1 MVLRIDDI
9 IGTHRERK
17 EIMRKKMSVL
27 AFLLLSA
34 YVLAGCGSKNEA
46 APKEETPA
54 LKTETEAS
62 VEPKQELDEEETVK
76 DAGISVVETGFSAE
90 IPDSVNASPVIVGE
104 KGVYF
109 IGENRVIIMDSET
122 GDARTLWEGERV
134 DGWDEMNA
142 TTGGKGIL
150 LKDNLYFLN
159 TYYVKNEDGF
169 TVPNYALVRLSSD
182 GSESEVVYNY
192 GEEYANYN
200 MYFADGKL
208 YVDASGVSDRI
219 TINAD
224 GRVENIT
231 DSSLAS
237 SSVAVPDDYRMVTY
251 VNNGN
256 QTAFPDDTIKNN
268 GKMVLINQDYEYV
281 LYDKDGSTS
290 LLGGEVSSYYNGKL
304 LINKNTDDYSGY
316 DYGIVDMKSG
326 EYTYLC
332 YSDNIFSIVAMDDD
346 YVYTSEDAQDGRST
360 VYNKINLKSGK
371 IDMLLDKQY
380 SEDSSD
386 VYVNGTMPCV
396 LDGKLYTITS
406 ENYAMYNAIIDLSTK
421 EETVSGEAYY
431 DSGISQVG
439 KLERFTEEYTAPDGT
454 VLMTVKAEVLKVSD
468 RYAGAAKINAAMS
481 EVLDNLSDH
490 DADRQ
495 EAMTWYEDAGEDNA
509 WFPSYSFDTEVSKI
523 TYLDEKVLGFEM
535 NGYDYYG
542 GAHGMPSKTNY
553 LFDLETGERLTLG
566 DLVTVSEEELDSI
579 VIDAYKNNGEW
590 EYYWE
595 ESENTIAEG
604 ISYETTDFTV
614 TEDGLKFYF
623 HPYALASYAQ
633 GFTYATVP
641 YDKLGISYP
650 LKNYATK

>member
-1 MVLRIDDI
+1 
-9 IGTHRERK
+9 
-17 EIMRKKMSVL
+17 MRKRMSVL
-27 AFLLLSA
+27 ALLLLSA
-34 YVLAGCGSKNEA
+34 LVYAGCGSKQAEA
-46 APKEETPA
+46 PGEEAPA
-54 LKTETEAS
+54 SVTETEAS
-62 VEPKQELDEEETVK
+62 ATPKPELEKEETVK
-76 DAGISVVETGFSAE
+76 DAGISVVETGFGAE
-90 IPDSVNASPVIVGE
+90 IPDRVNASPVIVGE

-109 IGENRVIIMDSET
+109 IGENRVSIMDLES
-122 GDARTLWEGERV
+122 GNARTLWEGERV

-159 TYYVKNEDGF
+159 TYYVKNEDSF
-169 TVPNYALVRLSSD
+169 TVPNYALVRLQSD

-192 GEEYANYN
+192 GEEYASYN
-200 MYFADGKL
+200 MYFADGTI
-208 YVDASGVSDRI
+208 YVDASGVGDRI
-219 TINAD
+219 TIDAD
-224 GRVENIT
+224 GKVAGVT

-237 SSVAVPDDYRMVTY
+237 SSVAIPDGYLMVSY

-332 YSDNIFSIVAMDDD
+332 YSDDRLNIVAMDND
-346 YVYTSEDAQDGRST
+346 YVYTSEDAEDGRST
-360 VYNKINLKSGK
+360 IYNKISLKNGR

-380 SEDSSD
+380 SEDSL
-386 VYVNGTMPCV
+386 VTYVNGTMPCV

-406 ENYAMYNAIIDLSTK
+406 ENYAMYNEIIDLSTK
-421 EETVSGEAYY
+421 EETVSGESYY
-431 DSGISQVG
+431 DSGIGQVG
-439 KLERFTEEYTAPDGT
+439 KLERCSEEYTAPDGT
-454 VLMTVKAEVLKVSD
+454 VLMTVNAEVLKVSD
-468 RYAGAAKINAAMS
+468 RYAGASKINAVMS
-481 EVLDNLSDH
+481 DVLDSLSNH

-495 EAMTWYEDAGEDNA
+495 EALSWYEDAGEDNA
-509 WFPSYSFDTEVSKI
+509 WFPRYSFDAEVSKI

-542 GAHGMPSKTNY
+542 GAHGMPWKDNY

-566 DLVTVSEEELDSI
+566 DLVAVTEEELDAI
-579 VIDAYKNNGEW
+579 VVDAYKNNGEW
-590 EYYWE
+590 EYYWD
-595 ESENTIAEG
+595 ESENTIIEG

-623 HPYALASYAQ
+623 YPYALASYAQ

-641 YDKLGISYP
+641 YDRLGISYP
-650 LKNYATK
+650 LKNYVTK

>member
-1 MVLRIDDI
+1 
-9 IGTHRERK
+9 
-17 EIMRKKMSVL
+17 MRKRMSVL
-27 AFLLLSA
+27 ALLLLSA
-34 YVLAGCGSKNEA
+34 LVYAGCGSKQAEA
-46 APKEETPA
+46 PGEEAPA
-54 LKTETEAS
+54 SVTETEAS
-62 VEPKQELDEEETVK
+62 ATPKPELEEEETVK
-76 DAGISVVETGFSAE
+76 DAGISVVETGFGAE

-109 IGENRVIIMDSET
+109 IGENRVSIMDLES
-122 GDARTLWEGERV
+122 GNARTLWEGERV

-159 TYYVKNEDGF
+159 TYYVKNEDSF
-169 TVPNYALVRLSSD
+169 TVPNYALVRLQSD

-192 GEEYANYN
+192 GEEYASYN

-208 YVDASGVSDRI
+208 YVDASGVGDLI
-219 TINAD
+219 TIDAD
-224 GRVENIT
+224 GRVADIT

-304 LINKNTDDYSGY
+304 LINRNTDDYSGY
-316 DYGIVDMKSG
+316 DYGLVDMKSG

-332 YSDNIFSIVAMDDD
+332 YSDDRLNIVAMDND
-346 YVYTSEDAQDGRST
+346 YVYTSEDAEDGRST
-360 VYNKINLKSGK
+360 IYNKISLKNGR

-380 SEDSSD
+380 SEDSL
-386 VYVNGTMPCV
+386 VTYVNGTMPCV

-406 ENYAMYNAIIDLSTK
+406 ENYAMYNEIIDLSTK
-421 EETVSGEAYY
+421 EETVSGESYY
-431 DSGISQVG
+431 DSGIGQVG
-439 KLERFTEEYTAPDGT
+439 KLERCSEEYTAPDGT
-454 VLMTVKAEVLKVSD
+454 VLMTVNAEVLKVSD
-468 RYAGAAKINAAMS
+468 RYAGASKINAVMS
-481 EVLDNLSDH
+481 DVLDSLSNH

-495 EAMTWYEDAGEDNA
+495 EALSWYEDAGEDNA
-509 WFPSYSFDTEVSKI
+509 WFPRYSFDAEVSKI

-542 GAHGMPSKTNY
+542 GAHGMPWKDNY

-566 DLVTVSEEELDSI
+566 DLVAVTEEELDAI
-579 VIDAYKNNGEW
+579 VVDAYKNNGEW
-590 EYYWE
+590 EYYWD
-595 ESENTIAEG
+595 ESENTIIEG

-623 HPYALASYAQ
+623 YPYALASYAQ

-641 YDKLGISYP
+641 YDRLGISYP
-650 LKNYATK
+650 LKNYVTK

>member
-1 MVLRIDDI
+1 
-9 IGTHRERK
+9 
-17 EIMRKKMSVL
+17 MRKRMSVL
-27 AFLLLSA
+27 ALLLLSA
-34 YVLAGCGSKNEA
+34 LVYAGCGSKQAEA
-46 APKEETPA
+46 PGEEAPA
-54 LKTETEAS
+54 SVTETEAS
-62 VEPKQELDEEETVK
+62 ATPKPELEKEETVK
-76 DAGISVVETGFSAE
+76 DAGISVVETGFGAE

-109 IGENRVIIMDSET
+109 IGENRVSIMDLES
-122 GDARTLWEGERV
+122 GNARTLWEGERV

-159 TYYVKNEDGF
+159 TYYVKNEDSF
-169 TVPNYALVRLSSD
+169 TVPNYALVRLQSD

-192 GEEYANYN
+192 GEEYASYN
-200 MYFADGKL
+200 MYFADGTI
-208 YVDASGVSDRI
+208 YVDASGVGDRI
-219 TINAD
+219 TIDAD
-224 GRVENIT
+224 GKVAGVT

-237 SSVAVPDDYRMVTY
+237 SSVAIPDGYHMVSY

-332 YSDNIFSIVAMDDD
+332 YSDDRLNIVAMDND
-346 YVYTSEDAQDGRST
+346 YVYTSEDAEDGRST
-360 VYNKINLKSGK
+360 IYNKISLKNGR

-380 SEDSSD
+380 SEDSL
-386 VYVNGTMPCV
+386 VTYVNGTMPCV

-406 ENYAMYNAIIDLSTK
+406 ENYAMYNEIIDLSTK
-421 EETVSGEAYY
+421 EETVSGESYY
-431 DSGISQVG
+431 DSGIGQVG
-439 KLERFTEEYTAPDGT
+439 KLERCSEEYTAPDGT
-454 VLMTVKAEVLKVSD
+454 VLMTVNAEVLKVSD
-468 RYAGAAKINAAMS
+468 RYAGASKINAVMS
-481 EVLDNLSDH
+481 DVLDSLSNH

-495 EAMTWYEDAGEDNA
+495 EALSWYEDAGEDNA
-509 WFPSYSFDTEVSKI
+509 WFLRYSFDAEVSKI

-542 GAHGMPSKTNY
+542 GAHGMPWKDNY

-566 DLVTVSEEELDSI
+566 DLVAVTEEELDAI
-579 VIDAYKNNGEW
+579 VVDAYKNNGEW
-590 EYYWE
+590 EYYWD
-595 ESENTIAEG
+595 ESENTIIEG

-623 HPYALASYAQ
+623 YPYALASYAQ

-641 YDKLGISYP
+641 YDRLGISYP
-650 LKNYATK
+650 LKNYVTK

>member
-1 MVLRIDDI
+1 
-9 IGTHRERK
+9 
-17 EIMRKKMSVL
+17 MRKRMSVL
-27 AFLLLSA
+27 ALLLLSA
-34 YVLAGCGSKNEA
+34 LVYAGCGSKQAEA
-46 APKEETPA
+46 PGEEAPA
-54 LKTETEAS
+54 SVTETEAS
-62 VEPKQELDEEETVK
+62 ATPKPELEEEETVK
-76 DAGISVVETGFSAE
+76 DAGISVVETGFGAE

-109 IGENRVIIMDSET
+109 IGENRVSIMDLES
-122 GDARTLWEGERV
+122 GNARTLWEGERV

-159 TYYVKNEDGF
+159 TYYVKNEDSF
-169 TVPNYALVRLSSD
+169 TVPNYALVRLQSD

-192 GEEYANYN
+192 GEEYASYN
-200 MYFADGKL
+200 MYFADGTI
-208 YVDASGVSDRI
+208 YVDASGVGDRI
-219 TINAD
+219 TIDAD
-224 GRVENIT
+224 GKVAGVT

-237 SSVAVPDDYRMVTY
+237 SSVAIPDGYHMVSY

-256 QTAFPDDTIKNN
+256 QTAFPADTLESI
-268 GKMVLINQDYEYV
+268 GKLVLINPDYEYV
-281 LYDKDGSTS
+281 LYDRDGSTS

-304 LINKNTDDYSGY
+304 LINRNTDDYSGY
-316 DYGIVDMKSG
+316 DYGLVDMKSG

-332 YSDNIFSIVAMDDD
+332 YSDDRLNIVAMDND
-346 YVYTSEDAQDGRST
+346 YVYTSEDAEDGRST
-360 VYNKINLKSGK
+360 IYNKISLKNGR

-380 SEDSSD
+380 SEDSL
-386 VYVNGTMPCV
+386 VTYVNGTMPCV

-406 ENYAMYNAIIDLSTK
+406 ENYAMYNEIIDLSTK
-421 EETVSGEAYY
+421 EETVSGESYY
-431 DSGISQVG
+431 DSGIGQVG
-439 KLERFTEEYTAPDGT
+439 KLERCSEEYTAPDGT
-454 VLMTVKAEVLKVSD
+454 VLMTVNAEVLKVSD
-468 RYAGAAKINAAMS
+468 RYAGASKINAVMS
-481 EVLDNLSDH
+481 DVLDSLSNH

-495 EAMTWYEDAGEDNA
+495 EALSWYEDAGEDNP

-542 GAHGMPSKTNY
+542 GAHGMPWKDNY

-566 DLVTVSEEELDSI
+566 DLVAVTEEELDAI
-579 VIDAYKNNGEW
+579 VVDAYKNNGEW
-590 EYYWE
+590 EYYWD
-595 ESENTIAEG
+595 ESENTIIEG

-623 HPYALASYAQ
+623 YPYALASYAQ

-641 YDKLGISYP
+641 YDRLGISYP
-650 LKNYATK
+650 LKNYVTK

>member
-1 MVLRIDDI
+1 
-9 IGTHRERK
+9 
-17 EIMRKKMSVL
+17 MRKRMSVL
-27 AFLLLSA
+27 VLLLLSA
-34 YVLAGCGSKNEA
+34 LVYAGCGSKQAEA
-46 APKEETPA
+46 PGEEAPA
-54 LKTETEAS
+54 SVTETEAS
-62 VEPKQELDEEETVK
+62 ATPKPELEEEETVK
-76 DAGISVVETGFSAE
+76 DAGISVVETGFGAE

-109 IGENRVIIMDSET
+109 IGENRVSIMDLES
-122 GDARTLWEGERV
+122 GNARTLWEGERV

-159 TYYVKNEDGF
+159 TYYVKNEDSF
-169 TVPNYALVRLSSD
+169 TVPNYALVRLQSD

-192 GEEYANYN
+192 GEEYASYN
-200 MYFADGKL
+200 MYFADGTI
-208 YVDASGVSDRI
+208 YVDASGVGDRI
-219 TINAD
+219 TIDAD
-224 GRVENIT
+224 GKVAGVT

-237 SSVAVPDDYRMVTY
+237 SSVAIPDGYHMVSY

-304 LINKNTDDYSGY
+304 LINRNTDDYSGY
-316 DYGIVDMKSG
+316 DYGLVDMKSG

-332 YSDNIFSIVAMDDD
+332 YSDDRLNIVAMDND
-346 YVYTSEDAQDGRST
+346 YVYTSEDVEDGRST
-360 VYNKINLKSGK
+360 IYNKISLKNGR

-380 SEDSSD
+380 SEDSL
-386 VYVNGTMPCV
+386 VTYVNGTMPCV

-406 ENYAMYNAIIDLSTK
+406 ENYAMYNEIIDLSTK
-421 EETVSGEAYY
+421 EETVSGESYY
-431 DSGISQVG
+431 DSGIGQVG
-439 KLERFTEEYTAPDGT
+439 KLERCSEEYTAPDGT
-454 VLMTVKAEVLKVSD
+454 VLMTVNAEVLKVSD
-468 RYAGAAKINAAMS
+468 RYAGASKINAVMS
-481 EVLDNLSDH
+481 DVLDSLSNH

-495 EAMTWYEDAGEDNA
+495 EALSWYEDAGEDNA
-509 WFPSYSFDTEVSKI
+509 WFPRYSFDAEVSKI

-542 GAHGMPSKTNY
+542 GAHGMPWKDNY

-566 DLVTVSEEELDSI
+566 DLVAVTEEELDAI
-579 VIDAYKNNGEW
+579 VVDAYKNNGEW
-590 EYYWE
+590 EYYWD
-595 ESENTIAEG
+595 ESENTIIEG

-623 HPYALASYAQ
+623 YPYALASYAQ

-641 YDKLGISYP
+641 YDRLGISYP
-650 LKNYATK
+650 LKNYVTK

>member
-1 MVLRIDDI
+1 
-9 IGTHRERK
+9 
-17 EIMRKKMSVL
+17 MRKRMSVL
-27 AFLLLSA
+27 ALLLLSA
-34 YVLAGCGSKNEA
+34 LVYAGCGSKQAEA
-46 APKEETPA
+46 PGEEAPA
-54 LKTETEAS
+54 SVTETEAS
-62 VEPKQELDEEETVK
+62 ATPKPELEEEETVK
-76 DAGISVVETGFSAE
+76 DAGISVVETGFGAE

-109 IGENRVIIMDSET
+109 IGENRVSIMDLES
-122 GDARTLWEGERV
+122 GNARTLWEGERV

-159 TYYVKNEDGF
+159 TYYVKNEDSF
-169 TVPNYALVRLSSD
+169 TVPNYALVRLQSD

-192 GEEYANYN
+192 GEEYASYN

-208 YVDASGVSDRI
+208 YVDASGVGDLI
-219 TINAD
+219 TIDAD
-224 GRVENIT
+224 GRVADIT

-332 YSDNIFSIVAMDDD
+332 YSDDRLNIVAMDND
-346 YVYTSEDAQDGRST
+346 YVYTSEDAEDGRST
-360 VYNKINLKSGK
+360 IYNKISLKNGR

-380 SEDSSD
+380 SEDSL
-386 VYVNGTMPCV
+386 VTYVNGTMPCV

-406 ENYAMYNAIIDLSTK
+406 ENYAMYNEIIDLSTK
-421 EETVSGEAYY
+421 EETVSGESYY
-431 DSGISQVG
+431 DSGIGQVG
-439 KLERFTEEYTAPDGT
+439 KLERCSEEYTAPDGT
-454 VLMTVKAEVLKVSD
+454 VLMTVNAEVLKVSD
-468 RYAGAAKINAAMS
+468 RYAGASKINAVMS
-481 EVLDNLSDH
+481 DVLDSLSNH

-495 EAMTWYEDAGEDNA
+495 EALSWYEDAGEDNA
-509 WFPSYSFDTEVSKI
+509 WFPRYSFDAEVSKI

-542 GAHGMPSKTNY
+542 GAHGMPWKDNY

-566 DLVTVSEEELDSI
+566 DLVAVTEEELDSI
-579 VIDAYKNNGEW
+579 VVDAYKNNGEW
-590 EYYWE
+590 EYYWD
-595 ESENTIAEG
+595 ESENTIIEG

-623 HPYALASYAQ
+623 YPYALASYAQ

-641 YDKLGISYP
+641 YDRLGISYP
-650 LKNYATK
+650 LKNYVTK

>member
-1 MVLRIDDI
+1 
-9 IGTHRERK
+9 
-17 EIMRKKMSVL
+17 MRKRMSVL
-27 AFLLLSA
+27 VLLLLSA
-34 YVLAGCGSKNEA
+34 LVYAGCGSKQAEA
-46 APKEETPA
+46 PGEEAPA
-54 LKTETEAS
+54 SVTETEAS
-62 VEPKQELDEEETVK
+62 ATPKPELEKEETVK
-76 DAGISVVETGFSAE
+76 DAGISVVETGFGAE

-109 IGENRVIIMDSET
+109 IGENRVSIMDLES
-122 GDARTLWEGERV
+122 GNARTLWEGERV

-159 TYYVKNEDGF
+159 TYYVKNEDSF
-169 TVPNYALVRLSSD
+169 TVPNYALVRLQSD

-192 GEEYANYN
+192 GEEYASYN
-200 MYFADGKL
+200 MYFADGTI
-208 YVDASGVSDRI
+208 YVDASGVGDRI
-219 TINAD
+219 TIDAD
-224 GRVENIT
+224 GKVAGVT

-237 SSVAVPDDYRMVTY
+237 SSVAIPDGYHMVSY

-332 YSDNIFSIVAMDDD
+332 YSDDRLNIVAMDND
-346 YVYTSEDAQDGRST
+346 YVYTSEDAEDGRST
-360 VYNKINLKSGK
+360 IYNKISLKNGR

-380 SEDSSD
+380 SEDSL
-386 VYVNGTMPCV
+386 VTYVNGTMPCV

-406 ENYAMYNAIIDLSTK
+406 ENYAMYNEIIDLSTK
-421 EETVSGEAYY
+421 EETVSGESYY
-431 DSGISQVG
+431 DSGIGQVG
-439 KLERFTEEYTAPDGT
+439 KLERCSEEYTAPDGT
-454 VLMTVKAEVLKVSD
+454 VLMTVNAEVLKVSD
-468 RYAGAAKINAAMS
+468 RYAGASKINAVMS
-481 EVLDNLSDH
+481 DVLDSLSNH

-495 EAMTWYEDAGEDNA
+495 EALSWYEDAGEDNA
-509 WFPSYSFDTEVSKI
+509 WFPRYSFDAEVSKI

-542 GAHGMPSKTNY
+542 GAHGMPWKDNY

-566 DLVTVSEEELDSI
+566 DLVAVTEEELDAI
-579 VIDAYKNNGEW
+579 VVDAYKNNGEW
-590 EYYWE
+590 EYYWD
-595 ESENTIAEG
+595 ESENTIIEG

-623 HPYALASYAQ
+623 YPYALASYAQ

-641 YDKLGISYP
+641 YDRLGISYP
-650 LKNYATK
+650 LKNYVTK

>member
-1 MVLRIDDI
+1 
-9 IGTHRERK
+9 
-17 EIMRKKMSVL
+17 MRKRMSVL
-27 AFLLLSA
+27 ALLLLSA
-34 YVLAGCGSKNEA
+34 LVYAGCGSKQAEA
-46 APKEETPA
+46 PGEEAPA
-54 LKTETEAS
+54 SVTETEAS
-62 VEPKQELDEEETVK
+62 ATPKPELEKEETVK
-76 DAGISVVETGFSAE
+76 DAGISVVETGFGAE

-109 IGENRVIIMDSET
+109 IGENRVSIMDLES
-122 GDARTLWEGERV
+122 GNARTLWEGERV

-159 TYYVKNEDGF
+159 TYYVKNEDSF
-169 TVPNYALVRLSSD
+169 TVPNYALVRLQSD

-192 GEEYANYN
+192 GEEYASYN
-200 MYFADGKL
+200 MYFADGTI
-208 YVDASGVSDRI
+208 YVDASGVGDRI
-219 TINAD
+219 TIDAD
-224 GRVENIT
+224 GRVEDIT

-332 YSDNIFSIVAMDDD
+332 YSDDRLNIVAMDND
-346 YVYTSEDAQDGRST
+346 YVYTSEDAEDGRST
-360 VYNKINLKSGK
+360 IYNKISLKNGR

-380 SEDSSD
+380 SEDSL
-386 VYVNGTMPCV
+386 VTYVNGTMPCV

-406 ENYAMYNAIIDLSTK
+406 ENYAMYNEIIDLSTK
-421 EETVSGEAYY
+421 EETVSGESYY
-431 DSGISQVG
+431 DSGIGQVG
-439 KLERFTEEYTAPDGT
+439 KLERCSEEYTAPDGT
-454 VLMTVKAEVLKVSD
+454 VLMTVNAEVLKVSD
-468 RYAGAAKINAAMS
+468 RYAGASKINAVMS
-481 EVLDNLSDH
+481 DVLDSLSNH

-495 EAMTWYEDAGEDNA
+495 EALSWYEDAGEDNA
-509 WFPSYSFDTEVSKI
+509 WFPRYSFDAEVSKI

-542 GAHGMPSKTNY
+542 GAHGMPWKDNY

-566 DLVTVSEEELDSI
+566 DLVAVTEEELDAI
-579 VIDAYKNNGEW
+579 VVDAYKNNGEW
-590 EYYWE
+590 EYYWD
-595 ESENTIAEG
+595 ESENTIIEG

-623 HPYALASYAQ
+623 YPYALASYAQ

-641 YDKLGISYP
+641 YDRLGISYP
-650 LKNYATK
+650 LKNYVTK

>member
-1 MVLRIDDI
+1 
-9 IGTHRERK
+9 
-17 EIMRKKMSVL
+17 MRKRMSVL
-27 AFLLLSA
+27 ALLLLSA
-34 YVLAGCGSKNEA
+34 LVYAGCGSKQAEA
-46 APKEETPA
+46 PGEEAPA
-54 LKTETEAS
+54 SVTETEAS
-62 VEPKQELDEEETVK
+62 ATPKPELEEEETVK
-76 DAGISVVETGFSAE
+76 DAGISVVETGFGAE

-109 IGENRVIIMDSET
+109 IGENRVSIMDLES
-122 GDARTLWEGERV
+122 GNARTLWEGERV

-159 TYYVKNEDGF
+159 TYYVKNEDSF
-169 TVPNYALVRLSSD
+169 TVPNYALVRLQSD

-192 GEEYANYN
+192 GEEYASYN
-200 MYFADGKL
+200 MYFADGTI
-208 YVDASGVSDRI
+208 YVDASGVGDRI
-219 TINAD
+219 TIDAD
-224 GRVENIT
+224 GKVAGVT

-237 SSVAVPDDYRMVTY
+237 SSVAIPDGYHMVSY

-256 QTAFPDDTIKNN
+256 QTAFPADTLESI
-268 GKMVLINQDYEYV
+268 GKLVLINQDYEYV

-360 VYNKINLKSGK
+360 VYSKINLKSGK

-406 ENYAMYNAIIDLSTK
+406 ENYAMYNEIIDLSTK

-454 VLMTVKAEVLKVSD
+454 VLMTVNAEVLKVSD
-468 RYAGAAKINAAMS
+468 RYAGASKINAVMS
-481 EVLDNLSDH
+481 DVLDSLSNH

-495 EAMTWYEDAGEDNA
+495 EALSWYEDAGEDNA
-509 WFPSYSFDTEVSKI
+509 WFPRYSFDAEVSKI

-542 GAHGMPSKTNY
+542 GAHGMPWKDNY

-566 DLVTVSEEELDSI
+566 DLVAVTEEELDSI
-579 VIDAYKNNGEW
+579 VVDAYKNNGEW
-590 EYYWE
+590 EYYWD
-595 ESENTIAEG
+595 ESENTIIEG

-623 HPYALASYAQ
+623 YPYALASYAQ

-641 YDKLGISYP
+641 YDRLGISYP
-650 LKNYATK
+650 LKNYVTK

>member
-1 MVLRIDDI
+1 
-9 IGTHRERK
+9 
-17 EIMRKKMSVL
+17 MRKRMSVL
-27 AFLLLSA
+27 ALLLLSA
-34 YVLAGCGSKNEA
+34 LVYAGCGSKQAEA
-46 APKEETPA
+46 PGEEAPA
-54 LKTETEAS
+54 SVTETEAS
-62 VEPKQELDEEETVK
+62 ATPKPELEKEETVK
-76 DAGISVVETGFSAE
+76 DAGISVVETGFGAE

-109 IGENRVIIMDSET
+109 IGENRVSIMDLES
-122 GDARTLWEGERV
+122 GNARTLWEGERV

-159 TYYVKNEDGF
+159 TYYVKNEDSF
-169 TVPNYALVRLSSD
+169 TVPNYALVRLQSD

-192 GEEYANYN
+192 GEEYASYN

-208 YVDASGVSDRI
+208 YVDASGVGDLI
-219 TINAD
+219 TIDAD
-224 GRVENIT
+224 GRVADIT

-332 YSDNIFSIVAMDDD
+332 YSDDRLNIVAMDND
-346 YVYTSEDAQDGRST
+346 YVYTSEDAEDGRST
-360 VYNKINLKSGK
+360 IYNKISLKNGR

-380 SEDSSD
+380 SEDSL
-386 VYVNGTMPCV
+386 VTYVNGTMPCV

-406 ENYAMYNAIIDLSTK
+406 ENYAMYNEIIDLSTK
-421 EETVSGEAYY
+421 EETVSGESYY
-431 DSGISQVG
+431 DSGIGQVG
-439 KLERFTEEYTAPDGT
+439 KLERCSEEYTAPDGT
-454 VLMTVKAEVLKVSD
+454 VLMTVNAEVLKVSD
-468 RYAGAAKINAAMS
+468 RYAGASKINAVMS
-481 EVLDNLSDH
+481 DVLDSLSNH

-495 EAMTWYEDAGEDNA
+495 EALSWYEDAGEDNA
-509 WFPSYSFDTEVSKI
+509 WFPRYSFDAEVSKI

-542 GAHGMPSKTNY
+542 GAHGMPWKDNY

-566 DLVTVSEEELDSI
+566 DLVAVTEEELDAI
-579 VIDAYKNNGEW
+579 VVDAYKNNGEW
-590 EYYWE
+590 EYYWD
-595 ESENTIAEG
+595 ESENTIIEG

-623 HPYALASYAQ
+623 YPYALASYAQ

-641 YDKLGISYP
+641 YDRLGISYP
-650 LKNYATK
+650 LKNYVTK

>member
-1 MVLRIDDI
+1 
-9 IGTHRERK
+9 
-17 EIMRKKMSVL
+17 MRKRMSVL
-27 AFLLLSA
+27 ALLLLSA
-34 YVLAGCGSKNEA
+34 LVYAGCGSKQAEA
-46 APKEETPA
+46 PGEEAPA
-54 LKTETEAS
+54 SVTETEAS
-62 VEPKQELDEEETVK
+62 ATPKPELEKEETVK
-76 DAGISVVETGFSAE
+76 DAGISVVETGFGAE

-109 IGENRVIIMDSET
+109 IGENRVSIMDLES
-122 GDARTLWEGERV
+122 GNARTLWEGERV

-159 TYYVKNEDGF
+159 TYYVKNEDSF
-169 TVPNYALVRLSSD
+169 TVPNYALVRLQSD

-192 GEEYANYN
+192 GEEYASYN
-200 MYFADGKL
+200 MYFADGTI
-208 YVDASGVSDRI
+208 YVDASGVGDRI
-219 TINAD
+219 TIDAD
-224 GRVENIT
+224 GKVAGVT

-237 SSVAVPDDYRMVTY
+237 SSVAIPDGYHMVSY

-332 YSDNIFSIVAMDDD
+332 YSDDRLNIVAMDND
-346 YVYTSEDAQDGRST
+346 YVYTSEDAEDGRST
-360 VYNKINLKSGK
+360 IYNKISLKNGR

-380 SEDSSD
+380 SEDSL
-386 VYVNGTMPCV
+386 VTYVNGTMPCV

-406 ENYAMYNAIIDLSTK
+406 ENYAMYNEIIDLSTK

-454 VLMTVKAEVLKVSD
+454 VLMTVNAEVLKVSD
-468 RYAGAAKINAAMS
+468 RYAGASKINAVMS
-481 EVLDNLSDH
+481 DVLDSLSNH

-495 EAMTWYEDAGEDNA
+495 EALSWYEDAGEDNA
-509 WFPSYSFDTEVSKI
+509 WFPRYSFDAEVSKI

-542 GAHGMPSKTNY
+542 GAHGMPWKDNY

-566 DLVTVSEEELDSI
+566 DLVAVTEEELDSI
-579 VIDAYKNNGEW
+579 VVDAYKNNGEW
-590 EYYWE
+590 EYYWD
-595 ESENTIAEG
+595 ESENTIIEG

-623 HPYALASYAQ
+623 YPYALASYAQ

-641 YDKLGISYP
+641 YDRLGISYP
-650 LKNYATK
+650 LKNYVTK

>member
-1 MVLRIDDI
+1 
-9 IGTHRERK
+9 
-17 EIMRKKMSVL
+17 MRKRMSVL
-27 AFLLLSA
+27 ALLLLSA
-34 YVLAGCGSKNEA
+34 LVYAGCGSKQAEA
-46 APKEETPA
+46 PGEEAPA
-54 LKTETEAS
+54 SVTETEAS
-62 VEPKQELDEEETVK
+62 ATPKPELEKEETVK
-76 DAGISVVETGFSAE
+76 DAGISVVETGFGAE

-109 IGENRVIIMDSET
+109 IGENRVSIMDLES
-122 GDARTLWEGERV
+122 GNARTLWEGERV

-159 TYYVKNEDGF
+159 TYYVKNEDSF
-169 TVPNYALVRLSSD
+169 TVPNYALVRLQSD

-192 GEEYANYN
+192 GEEYASYN
-200 MYFADGKL
+200 MYFADGTI
-208 YVDASGVSDRI
+208 YVDASGVGDRI
-219 TINAD
+219 TIDAD
-224 GRVENIT
+224 GKVAGVT

-237 SSVAVPDDYRMVTY
+237 SSVAIPDGYHMVSY

-256 QTAFPDDTIKNN
+256 QTAFPADTLESI
-268 GKMVLINQDYEYV
+268 GKLVLINPDYEYV
-281 LYDKDGSTS
+281 LYDRDGSTS

-332 YSDNIFSIVAMDDD
+332 YSDDRLNIVAMDND
-346 YVYTSEDAQDGRST
+346 YVYTSEDAEDGRST
-360 VYNKINLKSGK
+360 IYNKISLKNGR

-380 SEDSSD
+380 SEDSL
-386 VYVNGTMPCV
+386 VTYVNGTMPCV

-406 ENYAMYNAIIDLSTK
+406 ENYAMYNEIIDLSTK
-421 EETVSGEAYY
+421 EETVSGESYY
-431 DSGISQVG
+431 DSGIGQVG
-439 KLERFTEEYTAPDGT
+439 KLERCSEEYTAPDGT
-454 VLMTVKAEVLKVSD
+454 VLMTVNAEVLKVSD
-468 RYAGAAKINAAMS
+468 RYAGASKINAVMS
-481 EVLDNLSDH
+481 DVLDSLSNH

-495 EAMTWYEDAGEDNA
+495 EALSWYEDAGEDNA
-509 WFPSYSFDTEVSKI
+509 WFPRYSFDAEVSKI

-542 GAHGMPSKTNY
+542 GAHGMPWKDNY

-566 DLVTVSEEELDSI
+566 DLVAVTEEELDAI
-579 VIDAYKNNGEW
+579 VVDAYKNNGEW
-590 EYYWE
+590 EYYWD
-595 ESENTIAEG
+595 ESENTIIEG

-623 HPYALASYAQ
+623 YPYALASYAQ

-641 YDKLGISYP
+641 YDRLGISYP
-650 LKNYATK
+650 LKNYVTK

>member
-1 MVLRIDDI
+1 
-9 IGTHRERK
+9 
-17 EIMRKKMSVL
+17 MRKRMSVL
-27 AFLLLSA
+27 ALLLLSA
-34 YVLAGCGSKNEA
+34 LVYAGCGSKQAEA
-46 APKEETPA
+46 PGEEAPA
-54 LKTETEAS
+54 SVTETEAS
-62 VEPKQELDEEETVK
+62 ATPKPELEEEETVK
-76 DAGISVVETGFSAE
+76 DAGISVVETGFGAE

-109 IGENRVIIMDSET
+109 IGENRVSIMDLES
-122 GDARTLWEGERV
+122 GNARTLWEGERV

-159 TYYVKNEDGF
+159 TYYVKNEDSF
-169 TVPNYALVRLSSD
+169 TVPNYALVRLQSD

-192 GEEYANYN
+192 GEEYASYN
-200 MYFADGKL
+200 MYFADGTI
-208 YVDASGVSDRI
+208 YVDASGVGDRI
-219 TINAD
+219 TIDAD
-224 GRVENIT
+224 GKVAGVT

-237 SSVAVPDDYRMVTY
+237 SSVAIPDGYHMVSY

-304 LINKNTDDYSGY
+304 LINRNTDDYSGY
-316 DYGIVDMKSG
+316 DYGLVDMKSG

-332 YSDNIFSIVAMDDD
+332 YSDDRLNIVAMDND
-346 YVYTSEDAQDGRST
+346 YVYTSEDAEDGRST
-360 VYNKINLKSGK
+360 IYNKISLKNGR

-380 SEDSSD
+380 SEDSL
-386 VYVNGTMPCV
+386 VTYVNGTMPCV

-406 ENYAMYNAIIDLSTK
+406 ENYAMYNEIIDLSTK
-421 EETVSGEAYY
+421 EETVSGESYY
-431 DSGISQVG
+431 DSGIGQVG
-439 KLERFTEEYTAPDGT
+439 KLERCSEEYTAPDGT
-454 VLMTVKAEVLKVSD
+454 VLMTVNAEVLKVSD
-468 RYAGAAKINAAMS
+468 RYAGASKINAVMS
-481 EVLDNLSDH
+481 DVLDSLSNH

-495 EAMTWYEDAGEDNA
+495 EALSWYEDAGEDNA
-509 WFPSYSFDTEVSKI
+509 WFPRYSFDAEVSKI

-542 GAHGMPSKTNY
+542 GAHGMPWKDNY

-566 DLVTVSEEELDSI
+566 DLVAVTEEELDAI
-579 VIDAYKNNGEW
+579 VVDAYKNNGEW
-590 EYYWE
+590 EYYWD
-595 ESENTIAEG
+595 ESENTIIEG

-623 HPYALASYAQ
+623 YPYALASYAQ

-641 YDKLGISYP
+641 YDRLGISYP
-650 LKNYATK
+650 LKNYVTK

>member
-1 MVLRIDDI
+1 
-9 IGTHRERK
+9 
-17 EIMRKKMSVL
+17 MRKRMSVL
-27 AFLLLSA
+27 ALLLLSA
-34 YVLAGCGSKNEA
+34 LVYAGCGSKQAEA
-46 APKEETPA
+46 PGEEAPA
-54 LKTETEAS
+54 SVTETEAS
-62 VEPKQELDEEETVK
+62 ATPKPELEEEETVK
-76 DAGISVVETGFSAE
+76 DAGISVVETGFGAE

-109 IGENRVIIMDSET
+109 IGENRVSIMDLES
-122 GDARTLWEGERV
+122 GNARTLWEGERV

-159 TYYVKNEDGF
+159 TYYVKNEDSF
-169 TVPNYALVRLSSD
+169 TVPNYALVRLQSD

-192 GEEYANYN
+192 GEEYASYN
-200 MYFADGKL
+200 MYFADGTI
-208 YVDASGVSDRI
+208 YVDASGVGDRI
-219 TINAD
+219 TIDAD
-224 GRVENIT
+224 GKVAGVT

-237 SSVAVPDDYRMVTY
+237 SSVAIPDGYHMVSY

-304 LINKNTDDYSGY
+304 LINRNTDDYSGY
-316 DYGIVDMKSG
+316 DYGLVDMKSG

-332 YSDNIFSIVAMDDD
+332 YSDDRLNIVAMDND
-346 YVYTSEDAQDGRST
+346 YVYTSEDAEDGRST
-360 VYNKINLKSGK
+360 IYNKISLKNGR

-380 SEDSSD
+380 SEDSL
-386 VYVNGTMPCV
+386 VTYVNGTMPCV

-406 ENYAMYNAIIDLSTK
+406 ENYAMYNEIIDLSTK
-421 EETVSGEAYY
+421 EETVSGESYY
-431 DSGISQVG
+431 DSGIGQVG
-439 KLERFTEEYTAPDGT
+439 KLERCSEEYTAPDGT
-454 VLMTVKAEVLKVSD
+454 VLMTVNAEVLKVSD
-468 RYAGAAKINAAMS
+468 RYAGASKINAVMS
-481 EVLDNLSDH
+481 DVLDSLSNH

-495 EAMTWYEDAGEDNA
+495 EALSWYEDAGEDNA
-509 WFPSYSFDTEVSKI
+509 WFPRYSFDAEVSKI

-542 GAHGMPSKTNY
+542 GAHGMPWKDNY

-566 DLVTVSEEELDSI
+566 DLVAVTEEELDSI
-579 VIDAYKNNGEW
+579 VVDAYKNNGEW
-590 EYYWE
+590 EYYWD
-595 ESENTIAEG
+595 ESENTIIEG

-623 HPYALASYAQ
+623 YPYALASYAQ

-641 YDKLGISYP
+641 YDRLGISYP
-650 LKNYATK
+650 LKNYVTK

>member
-1 MVLRIDDI
+1 
-9 IGTHRERK
+9 
-17 EIMRKKMSVL
+17 MRKRMSVL
-27 AFLLLSA
+27 ALLLLSA
-34 YVLAGCGSKNEA
+34 LVYAGCGSKQAEA
-46 APKEETPA
+46 PVEEAPA
-54 LKTETEAS
+54 SVTETEVSAT
-62 VEPKQELDEEETVK
+62 PKPELEKEETVK
-76 DAGISVVETGFSAE
+76 DAGISVVETGFGAE

-109 IGENRVIIMDSET
+109 IGENRVSIMDLES
-122 GDARTLWEGERV
+122 GNARTLWEGERV

-200 MYFADGKL
+200 MYFTDGKL

-224 GRVENIT
+224 GRVEDIT

-332 YSDNIFSIVAMDDD
+332 YSDDRLNIVAMDND
-346 YVYTSEDAQDGRST
+346 YVYTSEDAEDGRST
-360 VYNKINLKSGK
+360 IYNKISLKNGR

-380 SEDSSD
+380 SEDSL
-386 VYVNGTMPCV
+386 VTYVNGTMPCV

-406 ENYAMYNAIIDLSTK
+406 ENYAMYNEIIDLSTK
-421 EETVSGEAYY
+421 EETVSGESYY
-431 DSGISQVG
+431 DSGIGQVG
-439 KLERFTEEYTAPDGT
+439 KLERCSEEYTAPDGT
-454 VLMTVKAEVLKVSD
+454 VLMTVNAEVLKVSD
-468 RYAGAAKINAAMS
+468 RYAGASKINAVMS
-481 EVLDNLSDH
+481 DVLDSLSNH

-495 EAMTWYEDAGEDNA
+495 EALSWYEDAGEDNA
-509 WFPSYSFDTEVSKI
+509 WFPRYSFDAEVSKI

-542 GAHGMPSKTNY
+542 GAHGMPWKDNY

-566 DLVTVSEEELDSI
+566 DLVAVTEEELDAI
-579 VIDAYKNNGEW
+579 VVDAYKNNGEW
-590 EYYWE
+590 EYYWD
-595 ESENTIAEG
+595 ESENTIIEG

-623 HPYALASYAQ
+623 YPYALASYAQ

-641 YDKLGISYP
+641 YDRLGISYP
-650 LKNYATK
+650 LKNYVTK

>member
-1 MVLRIDDI
+1 
-9 IGTHRERK
+9 
-17 EIMRKKMSVL
+17 MRKRMSVL
-27 AFLLLSA
+27 ALLLLSA
-34 YVLAGCGSKNEA
+34 LVYAGCGSKQAEA
-46 APKEETPA
+46 PGEEAPA
-54 LKTETEAS
+54 SVTETEAS
-62 VEPKQELDEEETVK
+62 ATPKPELEEEETVK
-76 DAGISVVETGFSAE
+76 DAGISVVETGFGAE

-109 IGENRVIIMDSET
+109 IGENRVSIMDLES
-122 GDARTLWEGERV
+122 GNARTLWEGERV

-159 TYYVKNEDGF
+159 TYYVKNEDSF
-169 TVPNYALVRLSSD
+169 TVPNYALVRLQSD

-192 GEEYANYN
+192 GEEYASYN
-200 MYFADGKL
+200 MYFADGTI
-208 YVDASGVSDRI
+208 YVDASGVGDRI
-219 TINAD
+219 TIDAD
-224 GRVENIT
+224 GKVAGVT

-237 SSVAVPDDYRMVTY
+237 SSVAIPDGYHMVSY

-256 QTAFPDDTIKNN
+256 QTAFPADTLENN

-332 YSDNIFSIVAMDDD
+332 YSDDRLNIVAMDND
-346 YVYTSEDAQDGRST
+346 YVYTSEDAEDGRST
-360 VYNKINLKSGK
+360 IYNKISLKNGR

-380 SEDSSD
+380 SEDSL
-386 VYVNGTMPCV
+386 VTYVNGTMPCV

-406 ENYAMYNAIIDLSTK
+406 ENYAMYNEIIDLSTK
-421 EETVSGEAYY
+421 EETVSGESYY
-431 DSGISQVG
+431 DSGIGQVG
-439 KLERFTEEYTAPDGT
+439 KLERCSEEYTAPDGT
-454 VLMTVKAEVLKVSD
+454 VLMTVNAEVLKVSD
-468 RYAGAAKINAAMS
+468 RYAGASKINAVMS
-481 EVLDNLSDH
+481 DVLDSLSNH

-495 EAMTWYEDAGEDNA
+495 EALSWYEDAGEDNA
-509 WFPSYSFDTEVSKI
+509 WFPRYSFDAEVSKI

-542 GAHGMPSKTNY
+542 GAHGMPWKDNY

-566 DLVTVSEEELDSI
+566 DLVAVTEEELDAI
-579 VIDAYKNNGEW
+579 VVDAYKNNGEW
-590 EYYWE
+590 EYYWD
-595 ESENTIAEG
+595 ESENTIIEG

-623 HPYALASYAQ
+623 YPYALASYAQ

-641 YDKLGISYP
+641 YDRLGISYP
-650 LKNYATK
+650 LKNYVTK

>member
-1 MVLRIDDI
+1 
-9 IGTHRERK
+9 
-17 EIMRKKMSVL
+17 MRKRMSVL
-27 AFLLLSA
+27 ALLLLSA
-34 YVLAGCGSKNEA
+34 LVYAGCGSKQAEA
-46 APKEETPA
+46 PGEEAPA
-54 LKTETEAS
+54 SVTETEAS
-62 VEPKQELDEEETVK
+62 ATPKPELEEEETVK
-76 DAGISVVETGFSAE
+76 DAGISVVETGFGAE

-109 IGENRVIIMDSET
+109 IGENRVSIMDLES
-122 GDARTLWEGERV
+122 GNARTLWEGERV

-159 TYYVKNEDGF
+159 TYYVKNEDSF
-169 TVPNYALVRLSSD
+169 TVPNYALVRLQSD

-192 GEEYANYN
+192 GEEYASYN
-200 MYFADGKL
+200 MYFADGTI
-208 YVDASGVSDRI
+208 YVDASGVGDRI
-219 TINAD
+219 TIDAD
-224 GRVENIT
+224 GKVAGVT

-237 SSVAVPDDYRMVTY
+237 SSVAIPDGYHMVSY

-256 QTAFPDDTIKNN
+256 QTAFPADTLESI
-268 GKMVLINQDYEYV
+268 GKLVLINQDYEYV

-360 VYNKINLKSGK
+360 VYSKINLKSGK

-406 ENYAMYNAIIDLSTK
+406 ENYAMYNEIIDLSTK

-454 VLMTVKAEVLKVSD
+454 VLMTVNAEVLKVSD
-468 RYAGAAKINAAMS
+468 RYAGASKINAVMS
-481 EVLDNLSDH
+481 DVLDSLSNH

-495 EAMTWYEDAGEDNA
+495 EALSWYEDAGEDNA
-509 WFPSYSFDTEVSKI
+509 WFPRYSFDAEVSKI

-542 GAHGMPSKTNY
+542 GAHGMPWKDNY

-566 DLVTVSEEELDSI
+566 DLVAVTEEELDAI
-579 VIDAYKNNGEW
+579 VVDAYKNNGEW
-590 EYYWE
+590 EYYWD
-595 ESENTIAEG
+595 ESENTIIEG

-623 HPYALASYAQ
+623 YPYALASYAQ

-641 YDKLGISYP
+641 YDRLGISYP
-650 LKNYATK
+650 LKNYVTK

>member
-1 MVLRIDDI
+1 
-9 IGTHRERK
+9 
-17 EIMRKKMSVL
+17 MRKRMSVL
-27 AFLLLSA
+27 ALLLLSA
-34 YVLAGCGSKNEA
+34 LVYAGCGSKQAEA
-46 APKEETPA
+46 PGEEAPA
-54 LKTETEAS
+54 SVTETEAS
-62 VEPKQELDEEETVK
+62 ATPKPELEKEETVK
-76 DAGISVVETGFSAE
+76 DAGISVVETGFGAE

-109 IGENRVIIMDSET
+109 IGENRVSIMDLES
-122 GDARTLWEGERV
+122 GNARTLWEGERV

-159 TYYVKNEDGF
+159 TYYVKNEDSF
-169 TVPNYALVRLSSD
+169 TVPNYALVRLQSD

-192 GEEYANYN
+192 GEEYASYN
-200 MYFADGKL
+200 MYFADGTI
-208 YVDASGVSDRI
+208 YVDASGVGDRI
-219 TINAD
+219 TIDAD
-224 GRVENIT
+224 GRVADIT

-346 YVYTSEDAQDGRST
+346 YVYTSEDAEDGRST
-360 VYNKINLKSGK
+360 IYNKISLKNGR

-380 SEDSSD
+380 SEDSL
-386 VYVNGTMPCV
+386 VTYVNGTMPCV

-406 ENYAMYNAIIDLSTK
+406 ENYAMYNEIIDLSTK
-421 EETVSGEAYY
+421 EETVSGESYY
-431 DSGISQVG
+431 DSGIGQVG
-439 KLERFTEEYTAPDGT
+439 KLERCSEEYTAPDGT
-454 VLMTVKAEVLKVSD
+454 VLMTVNAEVLKVSD
-468 RYAGAAKINAAMS
+468 RYAGASKINAVMS
-481 EVLDNLSDH
+481 DVLDSLSNH

-495 EAMTWYEDAGEDNA
+495 EALSWYEDAGEDNA
-509 WFPSYSFDTEVSKI
+509 WFPRYSFDAEVSKI

-542 GAHGMPSKTNY
+542 GAHGMPWKDNY

-566 DLVTVSEEELDSI
+566 DLVAVTEEELDAI
-579 VIDAYKNNGEW
+579 VVDAYKNNGEW
-590 EYYWE
+590 EYYWD
-595 ESENTIAEG
+595 ESENTIIEG

-623 HPYALASYAQ
+623 YPYALASYAQ

-641 YDKLGISYP
+641 YDRLGISYP
-650 LKNYATK
+650 LKNYVTK

>member
-1 MVLRIDDI
+1 
-9 IGTHRERK
+9 
-17 EIMRKKMSVL
+17 MRKRMSVL
-27 AFLLLSA
+27 ALLLLSA
-34 YVLAGCGSKNEA
+34 LVYAGCGSKQAEA
-46 APKEETPA
+46 PGEEAPA
-54 LKTETEAS
+54 SVTETEAS
-62 VEPKQELDEEETVK
+62 ATPKPELEKEETVK
-76 DAGISVVETGFSAE
+76 DAGISVVETGFGAE

-109 IGENRVIIMDSET
+109 IGENRVSIMDLES
-122 GDARTLWEGERV
+122 GNARTLWEGERV

-159 TYYVKNEDGF
+159 TYYVKNEDSF
-169 TVPNYALVRLSSD
+169 TVPNYALVRLQSD

-192 GEEYANYN
+192 GEEYASYN
-200 MYFADGKL
+200 MYFADGTI
-208 YVDASGVSDRI
+208 YVDASGVGDRI
-219 TINAD
+219 TIDAD
-224 GRVENIT
+224 GKVAGVT

-237 SSVAVPDDYRMVTY
+237 SSVAIPDGYHMVSY

-332 YSDNIFSIVAMDDD
+332 YSDDRLNIVAMDND
-346 YVYTSEDAQDGRST
+346 YVYTSEDAEDGRST
-360 VYNKINLKSGK
+360 IYNKISLKNGR

-380 SEDSSD
+380 SEDSL
-386 VYVNGTMPCV
+386 VTYVNGTMPCV

-406 ENYAMYNAIIDLSTK
+406 ENYAMYNEIIDLSTK
-421 EETVSGEAYY
+421 EETVSGESYY
-431 DSGISQVG
+431 DSGIGQVG
-439 KLERFTEEYTAPDGT
+439 KLERCSEEYTAPDGT
-454 VLMTVKAEVLKVSD
+454 VLMTVNAEVLKVSD
-468 RYAGAAKINAAMS
+468 RYAGASKINAVMS
-481 EVLDNLSDH
+481 DVLDSLSNH

-495 EAMTWYEDAGEDNA
+495 EALSWYEDAGEDNA
-509 WFPSYSFDTEVSKI
+509 WFPRYSFDAEVSKI

-542 GAHGMPSKTNY
+542 GAHGMPWKDNY

-566 DLVTVSEEELDSI
+566 DLVAVTEEELDAI
-579 VIDAYKNNGEW
+579 VVDAYKNNGEW
-590 EYYWE
+590 EYYWD
-595 ESENTIAEG
+595 ESENTIIEG

-623 HPYALASYAQ
+623 YPYALASYAQ

-641 YDKLGISYP
+641 YDRLGISYP
-650 LKNYATK
+650 LKNYVTK

>member
-1 MVLRIDDI
+1 
-9 IGTHRERK
+9 
-17 EIMRKKMSVL
+17 MRKRMSVL
-27 AFLLLSA
+27 ALLLLSA
-34 YVLAGCGSKNEA
+34 LVYAGCGSKQAEA
-46 APKEETPA
+46 PGEEAPA
-54 LKTETEAS
+54 SVTETEAS
-62 VEPKQELDEEETVK
+62 ATPKPELEEEETVK
-76 DAGISVVETGFSAE
+76 DAGISVVETGFGAE
-90 IPDSVNASPVIVGE
+90 IPDNVNASPVIVGE

-109 IGENRVIIMDSET
+109 IGENRVSIMDLES
-122 GDARTLWEGERV
+122 GNARTLWEGERV

-159 TYYVKNEDGF
+159 TYYVKNEDSF
-169 TVPNYALVRLSSD
+169 TVPNYALVRLQSD

-192 GEEYANYN
+192 GEEYASYN
-200 MYFADGKL
+200 MYFADGTI
-208 YVDASGVSDRI
+208 YVDASGVGDRI
-219 TINAD
+219 TIDAD
-224 GRVENIT
+224 GKVAGVT

-237 SSVAVPDDYRMVTY
+237 SSVAIPDGYHMVSY

-304 LINKNTDDYSGY
+304 LINRNTDDYSGY
-316 DYGIVDMKSG
+316 DYGLVDMKSG

-332 YSDNIFSIVAMDDD
+332 YSDDRLNIVAMDND
-346 YVYTSEDAQDGRST
+346 YVYTSEDAEDGRST
-360 VYNKINLKSGK
+360 IYNKISLKNGR

-380 SEDSSD
+380 SEDSL
-386 VYVNGTMPCV
+386 VTYVNGTMPCV

-406 ENYAMYNAIIDLSTK
+406 ENYAMYNEIIDLSTK
-421 EETVSGEAYY
+421 EETVSGESYY
-431 DSGISQVG
+431 DSGIGQVG
-439 KLERFTEEYTAPDGT
+439 KLERCSEEYTAPDGT
-454 VLMTVKAEVLKVSD
+454 VLMTVNAEVLKVSD
-468 RYAGAAKINAAMS
+468 RYAGASKINAVMS
-481 EVLDNLSDH
+481 DVLDSLSNH

-495 EAMTWYEDAGEDNA
+495 EALSWYEDAGEDNA
-509 WFPSYSFDTEVSKI
+509 WFPRYSFDAEVSKI

-542 GAHGMPSKTNY
+542 GAHGMPWKDNY
-553 LFDLETGERLTLG
+553 LFDIETGERLTLG
-566 DLVTVSEEELDSI
+566 DLVAVTEEELDAI
-579 VIDAYKNNGEW
+579 VVDAYKNNGEW
-590 EYYWE
+590 EYYWD
-595 ESENTIAEG
+595 ESENTIIEG

-623 HPYALASYAQ
+623 YPYALASYAQ

-641 YDKLGISYP
+641 YDRLGISYP
-650 LKNYATK
+650 LKNYVTK

>member
-1 MVLRIDDI
+1 
-9 IGTHRERK
+9 
-17 EIMRKKMSVL
+17 MRKKMSVL

-34 YVLAGCGSKNEA
+34 LVYAGCGSKQAEA
-46 APKEETPA
+46 PGEEAPA
-54 LKTETEAS
+54 SVTETEAS
-62 VEPKQELDEEETVK
+62 ATPKPELEEEETVK
-76 DAGISVVETGFSAE
+76 DAGISVVETGFGAE

-109 IGENRVIIMDSET
+109 IGENRVSIMDLES
-122 GDARTLWEGERV
+122 GNARTLWEGERV

-159 TYYVKNEDGF
+159 TYYVKNEDSF
-169 TVPNYALVRLSSD
+169 TVPNYALVRLQSD

-192 GEEYANYN
+192 GEEYASYN
-200 MYFADGKL
+200 MYFADGTI
-208 YVDASGVSDRI
+208 YVDASGVGDRI
-219 TINAD
+219 TIDAD
-224 GRVENIT
+224 GKVAGVT

-237 SSVAVPDDYRMVTY
+237 SSVAIPDGYHMVSY

-256 QTAFPDDTIKNN
+256 QTAFPADTLESI
-268 GKMVLINQDYEYV
+268 GKLVLINPDYEYV
-281 LYDKDGSTS
+281 LYDRDGSTS

-304 LINKNTDDYSGY
+304 LINRNTDDYSGY
-316 DYGIVDMKSG
+316 DYGLVDMKSG

-332 YSDNIFSIVAMDDD
+332 YSDDRLNIVAMDND
-346 YVYTSEDAQDGRST
+346 YVYTSEDAEDGRST
-360 VYNKINLKSGK
+360 IYNKISLKNGR

-380 SEDSSD
+380 SEDSL
-386 VYVNGTMPCV
+386 VTYVNGTMPCV

-406 ENYAMYNAIIDLSTK
+406 ENYAMYNEIIDLSTK
-421 EETVSGEAYY
+421 EETVSGESYY
-431 DSGISQVG
+431 DSGIGQVG
-439 KLERFTEEYTAPDGT
+439 KLERCSEEYTAPDGT
-454 VLMTVKAEVLKVSD
+454 VLMTVNAEVLKVSD
-468 RYAGAAKINAAMS
+468 RYAGASKINAVMS
-481 EVLDNLSDH
+481 DVLDSLSNH

-495 EAMTWYEDAGEDNA
+495 EALSWYEDAGEDNA
-509 WFPSYSFDTEVSKI
+509 WFPRYSFDAEVSKI

-542 GAHGMPSKTNY
+542 GAHGMPWKDNY

-566 DLVTVSEEELDSI
+566 DLVAVTEEELDAI
-579 VIDAYKNNGEW
+579 VVDAYKNNGEW
-590 EYYWE
+590 EYYWD
-595 ESENTIAEG
+595 ESENTIIEG

-623 HPYALASYAQ
+623 YPYALASYAQ

-641 YDKLGISYP
+641 YDRLGISYP
-650 LKNYATK
+650 LKNYVTK

>member
-1 MVLRIDDI
+1 
-9 IGTHRERK
+9 
-17 EIMRKKMSVL
+17 MRKRMSVL
-27 AFLLLSA
+27 VLLLLSA
-34 YVLAGCGSKNEA
+34 LVYAGCGSKQAEA
-46 APKEETPA
+46 PGEEAPA
-54 LKTETEAS
+54 SVTETEAS
-62 VEPKQELDEEETVK
+62 ATPKPELEEEETVK
-76 DAGISVVETGFSAE
+76 DAGISVVEMGFGAE
-90 IPDSVNASPVIVGE
+90 IPDNVNASPVIVGE

-109 IGENRVIIMDSET
+109 IGENRVSIMDLES
-122 GDARTLWEGERV
+122 GNARTLWEGERV

-159 TYYVKNEDGF
+159 TYYVKNEDSF
-169 TVPNYALVRLSSD
+169 TVPNYALVRLQSD

-192 GEEYANYN
+192 GEEYASYN
-200 MYFADGKL
+200 MYFADGTI
-208 YVDASGVSDRI
+208 YVDASGVGDRI
-219 TINAD
+219 TIDAD
-224 GRVENIT
+224 GKVAGVT

-237 SSVAVPDDYRMVTY
+237 SSVAIPDGYHMVSY

-304 LINKNTDDYSGY
+304 LINRNTDDYSGY
-316 DYGIVDMKSG
+316 DYGLVDMKSG

-332 YSDNIFSIVAMDDD
+332 YSDDRLNIVAMDND
-346 YVYTSEDAQDGRST
+346 YVYTSEDAEDGRST
-360 VYNKINLKSGK
+360 IYNKISLKNGR

-380 SEDSSD
+380 SEDSL
-386 VYVNGTMPCV
+386 VTYVNGTMPCV

-406 ENYAMYNAIIDLSTK
+406 ENYAMYNEIIDLSTK
-421 EETVSGEAYY
+421 EETVSGESYY
-431 DSGISQVG
+431 DSGIGQVG
-439 KLERFTEEYTAPDGT
+439 KLERCSEEYTAPDGT
-454 VLMTVKAEVLKVSD
+454 VLMTVNAEVLKVSD
-468 RYAGAAKINAAMS
+468 RYAGASKINAVMS
-481 EVLDNLSDH
+481 DVLDSLSNH

-495 EAMTWYEDAGEDNA
+495 EALSWYEDAGEDNA
-509 WFPSYSFDTEVSKI
+509 WFPRYSFDAEVSKI

-542 GAHGMPSKTNY
+542 GAHGMPWKDNY

-566 DLVTVSEEELDSI
+566 DLVAVTEEELDAI
-579 VIDAYKNNGEW
+579 VVDAYKNNGEW
-590 EYYWE
+590 EYYWD
-595 ESENTIAEG
+595 ESENTIIEG

-623 HPYALASYAQ
+623 YPYALASYAQ

-641 YDKLGISYP
+641 YDRLGISYP
-650 LKNYATK
+650 LKNYVTK